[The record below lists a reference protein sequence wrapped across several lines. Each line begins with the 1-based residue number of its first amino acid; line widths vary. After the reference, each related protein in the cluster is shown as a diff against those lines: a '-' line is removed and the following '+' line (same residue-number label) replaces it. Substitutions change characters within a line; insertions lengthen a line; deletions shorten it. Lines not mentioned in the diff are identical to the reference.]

1 MWFGTRIL
9 YLLAGEVVPVST
21 TFSFLLFFSSLL
33 HFFTNDREWMND
45 FSSLLISSRFT
56 TEWKQQALHRAVT
69 AKTLFILQVNSRTWQ
84 RDPPVLNTLFS
95 VFILWIWL
103 RPLQI
108 THWPFN
114 DPTFFL
120 WALKYGP
127 LHCYRPHKP
136 HNFVIAF
143 IIKMLK
149 SFQNSIS
156 SKAKLNWRE
165 PPASAPL
172 GAPSTPLPSN
182 WPPGLIV
189 AWDTGSSYHPAVP
202 LAPSAQRSQRWL
214 AVKRKSNS
222 GEVQILN
229 WPFSPH
235 SLILLLRSGVEKN

>member
-1 MWFGTRIL
+1 M
-9 YLLAGEVVPVST
+9 
-21 TFSFLLFFSSLL
+21 
-33 HFFTNDREWMND
+33 
-45 FSSLLISSRFT
+45 
-56 TEWKQQALHRAVT
+56 T

-84 RDPPVLNTLFS
+84 RDPLVSNTLFS

-114 DPTFFL
+114 DPTFFIGIKI
-120 WALKYGP
+120 WP
-127 LHCYRPHKP
+127 LCCYHPHKP

-172 GAPSTPLPSN
+172 RRSLHSITFKLTSRAHRCVGYRFFISSCGP
-182 WPPGLIV
+182 
-189 AWDTGSSYHPAVP
+189 TGSFSTAQPEMIGYEEEIRFRWGSNSKLTIFTPQPHPAAAP
-202 LAPSAQRSQRWL
+202 LWSREELYCRA
-214 AVKRKSNS
+214 
-222 GEVQILN
+222 
-229 WPFSPH
+229 
-235 SLILLLRSGVEKN
+235 LLSSWCW